1 MSGKQ
6 NTESRSVALIGA
18 GYWGRNIAR
27 NLLKLGA
34 LRTLC
39 DADRGVLEGYGPEY
53 SDIRRVTD
61 FSEVLADE
69 EVPRVAIAA
78 PASMH
83 YELARAALLAD
94 KDVFVEKPLCLKV
107 SDAEELVAMAT
118 KRGRVLMVGHLLQY
132 HPCIERLKSMTAMGE
147 LGRLQ
152 YITSNRLNLGK
163 IRREE
168 NALWSFAPHDL
179 SVILALAGD
188 RLPEQVICVGEA
200 YLNQKVCDTTLTALR
215 FGGGLHAHVYVSW
228 LNPFKEQKLTVVGSH
243 GMAVFDDTRPWAEK
257 LTVFR
262 QYLTWADGQTP
273 VPNRAQAEQVQV
285 PEAEPL
291 MAECRH
297 FLQACEDRR
306 PPRTDGAEGL
316 RVLQVLRAAQES
328 LENEG
333 GAVVPGVSRTED
345 ASSFQA
351 HSTAVVDPGAEIGA
365 GTKIWHF
372 AHISGGA
379 RIGERCVFG
388 QNTFVAPG
396 VIVGNRVKVQNNVAL
411 YQGVEIEDEVFLGPS
426 CVLTNV
432 TNPRS
437 QVDRHACYEKTLIRR
452 GTTVGAN
459 ATVVCGVTLGQ
470 YCFIAAGAVVTR
482 DVPDYALMVGVP
494 AQQAGWMSRHG
505 HPLKPGPD
513 GVLSCPES
521 GLRYQEVKPGVLRCL
536 DLAEDAPLS
545 GELAVGQMNYREIQK
560 GTRVNMQRTTEPS
573 RRTTGREA
581 PNRGSGSGPRA
592 AEQ

>member
-1 MSGKQ
+1 MTP
-6 NTESRSVALIGA
+6 NPESRQVALIGA
-18 GYWGRNIAR
+18 GYWGRNLAR
-27 NLLKLGA
+27 NLNTLGA
-34 LRTLC
+34 LRTIC
-39 DADRGVLEGYGPEY
+39 DADHRVLDSYGPEY
-53 SDIRRVTD
+53 QEVGRTTD
-61 FSEVLADE
+61 FREVLAD
-69 EVPRVAIAA
+69 PRTLRVAIAA
-78 PASMH
+78 PATLH
-83 YELARAALLAD
+83 FELARAALSAE

-107 SDAEELVAMAT
+107 AEAEELVALANS
-118 KRGRVLMVGHLLQY
+118 RGRVLMVGHLLQY
-132 HPCIERLKSMTAMGE
+132 HPCIERLRSMTALGE

-163 IRREE
+163 FRREE

-188 RLPEQVICVGEA
+188 QLPEQVICVGEA

-273 VPNRAQAEQVQV
+273 VPNRAQAEAVQV

-291 MAECRH
+291 REECLH
-297 FLQACEDRR
+297 FLRACEDRR

-316 RVLQVLRAAQES
+316 RVLRVLRAAQES
-328 LENEG
+328 LENQ
-333 GAVVPGVSRTED
+333 GAGVVPGLRTAAPEPT
-345 ASSFQA
+345 FHA
-351 HSTAVVDPGAEIGA
+351 HPSAVVDAGAEIGT
-365 GTKIWHF
+365 GTRIWHF
-372 AHISGGA
+372 AHISAGS
-379 RIGERCVFG
+379 RIGEGCVFG

-396 VIVGNRVKVQNNVAL
+396 VVVGNRVKVQNNVAL

-452 GTTVGAN
+452 GATVGAN

-470 YCFIAAGAVVTR
+470 YSFIAAGAVVTR

-494 AQQAGWMSRHG
+494 ARQAGWMSRHG
-505 HPLKPGPD
+505 HPLKPGP
-513 GVLSCPES
+513 GGALRCPES
-521 GLRYQEVKPGVLRCL
+521 GFRYHEAEPGVLRCL
-536 DLAEDAPLS
+536 DLAEETPLAK
-545 GELAVGQMNYREIQK
+545 ELAVGNATYRSVQ
-560 GTRVNMQRTTEPS
+560 S
-573 RRTTGREA
+573 
-581 PNRGSGSGPRA
+581 
-592 AEQ
+592 